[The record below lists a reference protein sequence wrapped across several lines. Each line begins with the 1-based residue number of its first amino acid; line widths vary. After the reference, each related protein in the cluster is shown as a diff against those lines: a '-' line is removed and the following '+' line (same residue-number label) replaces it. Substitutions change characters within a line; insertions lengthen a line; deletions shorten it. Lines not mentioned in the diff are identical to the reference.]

1 MQNLLKY
8 EFAGTIFGVVFL
20 NVRAPQCC
28 MLVLMCSSGK
38 SLHAVVESA
47 SALGA
52 PCMMLS
58 PEAMKG
64 KTGLELE
71 AAFYLAARA
80 FEEKS
85 NISGKLSNEALL
97 FLAREMN
104 FASALRRI
112 GAKDARA
119 FVLVCGKNVPL
130 ARVKKEL
137 GLVSAKKIALSRMGK
152 KKGAY
157 FEGELAVEQLA
168 LARARN

>member
-28 MLVLMCSSGK
+28 MLALMCSSGK
-38 SLHAVVESA
+38 PLHAVVESA
-47 SALGA
+47 EALFA
-52 PCMMLS
+52 PCLLLS

-64 KTGLELE
+64 RTGLELE

-85 NISGKLSNEALL
+85 NISSKLSNEALL

-104 FASALRRI
+104 FASALRRV
-112 GAKDARA
+112 GAKHARE
-119 FVLVCGKNVPL
+119 FVLVCGKNVPV

-137 GLVSAKKIALSRMGK
+137 GLVKASRMKLSRMGK

-168 LARARN
+168 LARSRN

>member
-1 MQNLLKY
+1 MMVLL
-8 EFAGTIFGVVFL
+8 
-20 NVRAPQCC
+20 
-28 MLVLMCSSGK
+28 CSSEK
-38 SLHAVVESA
+38 P
-47 SALGA
+47 LGAIVDAADGLRA

-58 PEAMKG
+58 AEAIQG
-64 KTGLELE
+64 KTGVELE
-71 AAFYLAARA
+71 AAFYLARRA

-104 FASALRRI
+104 FASALRKI
-112 GAKDARA
+112 GAKDPRE
-119 FVLVCGKNVPL
+119 FVLVCEKNMPL
-130 ARVKKEL
+130 AKARKEL
-137 GLVSAKKIALSRMGK
+137 GKVKAAELKLSKMGK

>member
-1 MQNLLKY
+1 MQVLLCSSEKPLGAIV
-8 EFAGTIFGVVFL
+8 EAAEAL
-20 NVRAPQCC
+20 RAPC
-28 MLVLMCSSGK
+28 LL
-38 SLHAVVESA
+38 
-47 SALGA
+47 
-52 PCMMLS
+52 LS

-85 NISGKLSNEALL
+85 NISSKLSNEALL

-112 GAKDARA
+112 GATDARE
-119 FVLVCGKNVPL
+119 FVLVCEKNVPL
-130 ARVKKEL
+130 VKVKREL
-137 GLVSAKKIALSRMGK
+137 GLKSAKKIKLSRMGR

-157 FEGELAVEQLA
+157 FEGELAVEQMA